1 MFPSQEEEVTL
12 EKIEF
17 DWIEK
22 CTSLK
27 SLRRA
32 QKILKDDGNL
42 ISQFSITHHSHR
54 RLLCRA

>member
-1 MFPSQEEEVTL
+1 MFTSQEEEVTL

-32 QKILKDDGNL
+32 QKILKDDG
-42 ISQFSITHHSHR
+42 T
-54 RLLCRA
+54 